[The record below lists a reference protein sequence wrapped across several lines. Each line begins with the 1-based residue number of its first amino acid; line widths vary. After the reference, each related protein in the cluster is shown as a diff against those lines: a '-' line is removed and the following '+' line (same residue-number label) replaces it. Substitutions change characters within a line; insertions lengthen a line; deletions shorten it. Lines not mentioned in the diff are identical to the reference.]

1 MPSSWDQTPGAVVSA
16 NAHSGSGWDSTPAV
30 APTQAAFDDP
40 GVLKSIL
47 IGAGRTFDRIGKG
60 AQQVYYGAKSQFEE
74 PSLGSTIL
82 GGTPSQIALKKL
94 EADAGEDDRM
104 YAPLQDRHPF
114 ATGTGEALPGMVA
127 AGSGGVTLGANMLRQ
142 GLSAAAA
149 PLLSYGSAGDRL
161 KGAAWNAAGA
171 EIVPALGVL
180 GKTAYAAAEP
190 FFQAGKDAIIGRALN
205 SVAGSDAAS
214 VVAKLRAAAP
224 VVPGSMPTAAQV
236 AENGGIAAMERS
248 ASAVN
253 PTAYADRQMQ
263 QLAARRAALLN
274 IAGSDG
280 ALEAAQDLRSQV
292 ANSTYGY
299 ARQVGPD
306 PAAYTPAAQANIAA
320 MQARVPPS
328 ALSYAQD
335 IARLKGEPMN
345 NSTVIGGMQ
354 YTKEALGD
362 LANNQNNGPAM
373 SNALTGLAS
382 DFNAGLRQIS
392 PLHAAADDIFSE
404 MSQPINQMAVGR
416 ALYDRAV
423 PALGREGQAGAPV
436 ALASE
441 TANNF
446 ANALENP
453 APLVKKATNGFASSL
468 EDVLSTDQIASLQ
481 NVRADMA
488 RAANAANLGRG
499 VGSDTIQKLSMQ
511 NIANQSGIPSVMGA
525 VTGVASA
532 PLKWVYQ
539 DANNTLASKMAD
551 ALLDPQAAAN
561 YMTNA
566 TPAFMANNPVS
577 KNLLIQSLLRSSM
590 LSGPA
595 GAASEQVLTPALT
608 AE

>member
-1 MPSSWDQTPGAVVSA
+1 MPSSWDQTQIAPGAQA
-16 NAHSGSGWDSTPAV
+16 APASGSAWDTTPAV
-30 APTQAAFDDP
+30 APAQVPFDDP
-40 GVLKSIL
+40 GILKSIL
-47 IGAGRTFDRIGKG
+47 IGAGRTFDQIGKG
-60 AQQVYYGAKSQFEE
+60 AKQVYYGVTGNTQGQQQLAK
-74 PSLGSTIL
+74 
-82 GGTPSQIALKKL
+82 
-94 EADAGEDDRM
+94 DAASDDAV
-104 YAPLQDRHPF
+104 YAPLQQARPF
-114 ATGTGEALPGMVA
+114 STGTGEALPAIIG
-127 AGSGGVTLGANMLRQ
+127 AGGGGATLGATMLRQ
-142 GLSAAAA
+142 AVASAA
-149 PLLSYGSAGDRL
+149 PSLLSYGSASDRL
-161 KGAAWNAAGA
+161 KGAGWNAAGA
-171 EIVPALGVL
+171 VAVPLLGVA

-190 FFQAGKDAIIGRALN
+190 FWQGGQDAIIGRTLN
-205 SVAGSDAAS
+205 NVAGPDASTAM
-214 VVAKLRAAAP
+214 ANMLHAAP
-224 VVPGSMPTAAQV
+224 LVPGSFPTAGQV
-236 AENGGIAAMERS
+236 ANNGGIAALERS

-274 IAGSDG
+274 IAGPDG

-436 ALASE
+436 ALARE

-468 EDVLSTDQIASLQ
+468 EDVLSPQQIGSLQ

-488 RAANAANLGRG
+488 RTANAGDLGRG
-499 VGSDTIQKLSMQ
+499 VGSDTIQKLAMQ
-511 NIANQSGIPSVMGA
+511 NIATQSGMPSIMGA
-525 VTGVASA
+525 LTKTGAA
-532 PLKWVYQ
+532 PLSWVYA
-539 DANNTLASKMAD
+539 DANHTLAQKMAD
-551 ALLDPQAAAN
+551 ALLNPQQAAGL
-561 YMTNA
+561 MSNA
-566 TPAFMANNPVS
+566 APAFMAATPKL
-577 KNLLIQSLLRSSM
+577 KNLMAQTLLRSSM
-590 LSGPA
+590 LAKPT
-595 GAASEQVLTPALT
+595 GATADQVLTPALT